1 LAVFD
6 RRVCSSALQTPGVA
20 RITLDLS
27 PAQELR
33 LAQVCNRVD
42 RPPKELILAFI
53 DLGLALYDELGQG
66 SASAA
71 SITRILPNPET

>member
-1 LAVFD
+1 M
-6 RRVCSSALQTPGVA
+6 QTQAVA

-33 LAQVCNRVD
+33 LARVCNRVE

-53 DLGLALYDELGQG
+53 DLGLALYDQLGER
-66 SASAA
+66 SESMALM
-71 SITRILPNPET
+71 TRTLPKTEP